1 MAWFWG
7 VVAFRAFG
15 VGHGLHCPGR
25 LARGRHGSTWRSL
38 GFSGFLVS
46 QGVGEVSPSP
56 FTQEA
61 HRYQDLRCLTLKS
74 PFWKN

>member
-1 MAWFWG
+1 MAWFGG

-15 VGHGLHCPGR
+15 EEWLELSWEACLRATWVHMEVPRFLSVSCVPG
-25 LARGRHGSTWRSL
+25 GRRS
-38 GFSGFLVS
+38 
-46 QGVGEVSPSP
+46 EP

-61 HRYQDLRCLTLKS
+61 HRYQYLRCETLKS

>member
-25 LARGRHGSTWRSL
+25 LDRGRHGSTWRSL

-46 QGVGEVSPSP
+46 QGVGEVSPS
-56 FTQEA
+56 
-61 HRYQDLRCLTLKS
+61 LRRLTVIRISNVQL
-74 PFWKN
+74 